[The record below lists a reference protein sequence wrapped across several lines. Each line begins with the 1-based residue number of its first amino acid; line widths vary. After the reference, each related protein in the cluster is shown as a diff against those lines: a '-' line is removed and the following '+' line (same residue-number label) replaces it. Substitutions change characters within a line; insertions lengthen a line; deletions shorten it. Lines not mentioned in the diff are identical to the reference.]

1 MNTPRVLG
9 VIPDSPAS
17 RRFLEREIG
26 SRPTPMGLGSAYR
39 ACPSCGERAAAW
51 VSGQCVR
58 CHDRQRSLAATWRDL
73 ATKAPP
79 ARQTP
84 APPPAA
90 TARAADS
97 AELRAYQLGVNLRAQ
112 FPNDPVG
119 TIAAALNY
127 TVEYVAGNE
136 LQGSTDTWTVTG
148 RCLPDHGRIWVLNG
162 LPFAERERVLAH
174 EIAHCLLKPEIDP
187 ALSTWEAERTCD
199 SFAFGLTG
207 NRKPQ

>member
-1 MNTPRVLG
+1 MNIPRVLG
-9 VIPDSPAS
+9 IIPDSAAGW
-17 RRFLEREIG
+17 RFLEREMG
-26 SRPTPMGLGSAYR
+26 NRPTPMNVGTAYR
-39 ACPSCGERAAAW
+39 TCPSCHQRSMAW
-51 VSGQCVR
+51 VGGQCLR
-58 CHDRQRSLAATWRDL
+58 CHNAQRSLAAQWRDL

-112 FPNDPVG
+112 FPGSTVG

-127 TVEYVAGNE
+127 AVEYVDAPS
-136 LQGSTDTWTVTG
+136 LRGSTSDWRITG